1 MTAPAEVEYA
11 DVNLEKNESV
21 IQITIYEGRNRQVRR
36 MFEAISFPVIRLKR
50 IKFGPIFLT
59 GLPRAKYRHLTPKE
73 VEELR
78 NEAIKTHNVQ
88 KGQ

>member
-1 MTAPAEVEYA
+1 M
-11 DVNLEKNESV
+11 EKNESV

-36 MFEAISFPVIRLKR
+36 MFEAIAFPVIKLKR

-59 GLPRAKYRHLTPKE
+59 GLARAKYRHLTPKE

-78 NEAIKTHNVQ
+78 NEALRTHNVQ